1 MTSLTGDI
9 VTSYEKLR
17 LEKLRSLGLL
27 DSDPDEFFD
36 CLTRVAST
44 ILGTPIS
51 VISLVD
57 ENRQWFKSRHGI
69 EATETARDI
78 SFCTHAV
85 SSGEELIVEDASNDD
100 RFSSNPLVV
109 NAPNIRFYAGIPIKS
124 VEGYSLGTLCVIDD
138 KPKRPS
144 LCELKALNDLAQ
156 LATKEIQFRE
166 RMLSAQ
172 DSLDVAHNKFQGIF
186 KNAPIGIA
194 MVKPHGAWLEVN
206 DELCRILGYSR
217 EELLAL
223 TFQDITH
230 PDDLNTDLNLLD
242 QLVTDKI
249 ERYQLEKRYIR
260 KDGTHV
266 WTGLTVTKQF
276 TEAGEIDYFLS
287 TIQDIQL
294 AKETEL
300 ALTALRKTLEDK
312 VHLRTEEL
320 RQANQSLS
328 KAYQEKISSEQELQ
342 NKELELRTILD
353 NANEAYICMDSAGLV
368 TAWNKQAEHTF
379 GWLQHEAIGR
389 KMEKLII
396 PPESQ
401 AAHHHGMH
409 LYLTEKKSSI
419 LGNRVELEAVRKDGL
434 RIPIELQVNALE
446 INEQILFTSFLRDI
460 TERKQLENLL
470 KNEARNDPLTG
481 LANRRKLEEILPI
494 AFQRAKNNK
503 VYLALV
509 FIDLD
514 GFKLINDTHGH
525 QVGDQLLKE
534 VANRINHCSR
544 MSDTAVRYAGDEF
557 VIVLEN
563 LKNKDDTKRISAN
576 IQKIMA
582 EPVLVGDAQ
591 LHITLSIGIAYYG
604 GPEPLSIEPLELIR
618 LADKAMYTAKKNGK
632 NGVVMID
639 A

>member
-1 MTSLTGDI
+1 MKSLQGEI
-9 VTSYEKLR
+9 VTSHEKLR

-36 CLTRVAST
+36 CITRVAST

-69 EATETARDI
+69 DATETARDI

-85 SSGEELIVEDASNDD
+85 SSGKELIVEDASNDE
-100 RFSSNPLVV
+100 RFASNPLVV

-124 VEGYSLGTLCVIDD
+124 IEGYSLGTLCVIDD

-144 LCELKALNDLAQ
+144 SSELKALNDLAQ

-172 DSLDVAHNKFQGIF
+172 DSIDQAKNKFKSVF
-186 KNAPIGIA
+186 ENAGVGIA
-194 MVKPHGAWLEVN
+194 LVNPGGGWLQVN
-206 DELCRILGYSR
+206 SELCKIVDYSQA
-217 EELLAL
+217 ELINL

-230 PDDLNTDLNLLD
+230 PEDLNTDLNLLD
-242 QLVTDKI
+242 QLVADKI
-249 ERYQLEKRYIR
+249 DRYQLEKRYIR
-260 KDGTHV
+260 KDQATIWV
-266 WTGLTVTKQF
+266 EITVTKHSN
-276 TEAGEIDYFLS
+276 ERGELEYF
-287 TIQDIQL
+287 IAIVKDIQS
-294 AKETEL
+294 AKETEF
-300 ALTALRKTLEDK
+300 ALTALRRTLEEK
-312 VHLRTEEL
+312 VAHRTDEL
-320 RQANQSLS
+320 RLVNQSLS
-328 KAYQEKISSEQELQ
+328 KAYQEKIQSEQELQ

-353 NANEAYICMDSAGLV
+353 NANEAYICMDDQGLV
-368 TAWNKQAEHTF
+368 TAWNKQAENTF
-379 GWLQHEAIGR
+379 GWPEHEAIGR
-389 KMEKLII
+389 KLENLII

-409 LYLTEKKSSI
+409 RYLTNKESRI
-419 LGNRVELEAVRKDGL
+419 LGNRIELEAVRKDGV

-446 INEQILFTSFLRDI
+446 INEQVLFTSFLRDI

-494 AFQRAKNNK
+494 AFQRAKSNQ

-534 VANRINHCSR
+534 VANRIHHCSR

-563 LKNKDDTKRISAN
+563 LKNKQDTKRISAN

-582 EPVLVGDAQ
+582 EPVLVGDTQ
-591 LHITLSIGIAYYG
+591 LQITLSIGIAYYG
-604 GPEPLSIEPLELIR
+604 GDQPQAIEPLELIR

-632 NGVVMID
+632 NGVVVID
-639 A
+639 

>member
-1 MTSLTGDI
+1 MTSH
-9 VTSYEKLR
+9 EKLR
-17 LEKLRSLGLL
+17 LAKLRSLGLL

-36 CLTRVAST
+36 CITRVAST

-85 SSGEELIVEDASNDD
+85 SSGKELIVEDASNDE
-100 RFSSNPLVV
+100 RFASNPLVV

-124 VEGYSLGTLCVIDD
+124 VEGYSLGTLCVIDN

-144 LCELKALNDLAQ
+144 VSELKALNDLAQ

-172 DSLDVAHNKFQGIF
+172 DSIDLAKSKFKSVFESAGV
-186 KNAPIGIA
+186 GIA
-194 MVKPHGAWLEVN
+194 LVNPVGSWLQVN
-206 DELCRILGYSR
+206 DELCKIVDYTQT
-217 EELLAL
+217 ELLDL

-230 PDDLNTDLNLLD
+230 PEDLNTDLNLLD
-242 QLVTDKI
+242 QLVAGKI
-249 ERYQLEKRYIR
+249 DRYQLEKRYIR
-260 KDGTHV
+260 KDKNIIWVEITI
-266 WTGLTVTKQF
+266 TKH
-276 TEAGEIDYFLS
+276 TSENGELDYF
-287 TIQDIQL
+287 IAIVKDIQA
-294 AKETEL
+294 AKETEF
-300 ALTALRKTLEDK
+300 ALTALRKTLEEK
-312 VHLRTEEL
+312 VAQRTDEL
-320 RQANQSLS
+320 HRVNQSLS
-328 KAYQEKISSEQELQ
+328 KAYQEKINSEQELQ

-353 NANEAYICMDSAGLV
+353 NANEAYICMDAEGLV

-379 GWLQHEAIGR
+379 GWLEHEAIG
-389 KMEKLII
+389 KKLEKLII
-396 PPESQ
+396 PTESQ
-401 AAHHHGMH
+401 DAHHHGMH
-409 LYLTEKKSSI
+409 RYLTEKKSRI
-419 LGNRVELEAVRKDGL
+419 AGTRIELEAVRKDGI

-446 INEQILFTSFLRDI
+446 INKQILFTSFLRDI

-494 AFQRAKNNK
+494 AFQRARTNH

-525 QVGDQLLKE
+525 QAGDQLLKE
-534 VANRINHCSR
+534 VANRIKHCSR
-544 MSDTAVRYAGDEF
+544 LSDTAVRYAGDEF

-563 LKNKDDTKRISAN
+563 LKTKDDTNRISDN

-582 EPVLVGDAQ
+582 EPVMVGETQ

-604 GPEPLSIEPLELIR
+604 GPDPQSIEPLELIR

-632 NGVVMID
+632 NGVVIID
-639 A
+639 